1 MESRAGPHFQE
12 LLFLSLSNKK
22 KSPAGDPMK
31 TAEGFWLEACG
42 GWCAP

>member
-22 KSPAGDPMK
+22 KVARRRPNEDN
-31 TAEGFWLEACG
+31 
-42 GWCAP
+42 